1 MNIENRATKVMLK
14 NMPAFVAEELI
25 TLYKIQTPYK
35 EILYVACVLDYPQ
48 FKAMDYLSKKHQ
60 INLGFRTYKRK
71 LAEALEKFR
80 IAHIYYKDS

>member
-14 NMPAFVAEELI
+14 NMPSFVVEELL

-35 EILYVACVLDYPQ
+35 EILYVSCVLGYQQ
-48 FKAMDYLSKKHQ
+48 FKAMDYLSRKHQ

-71 LAEALEKFR
+71 LAESLEKFR
-80 IAHIYYKDS
+80 IAHIYYKEP

>member
-14 NMPAFVAEELI
+14 NMPSFTAEELFD
-25 TLYKIQTPYK
+25 LYKIQTPYK
-35 EILYVACVLDYPQ
+35 EILYASCVLGYQQ
-48 FKAMDYLSKKHQ
+48 FKAMSYLSEKHQ

-80 IAHIYYKDS
+80 VAHIYYKEP

>member
-14 NMPAFVAEELI
+14 NMPSFVAEELI
-25 TLYKIQTPYK
+25 ALYKIPSPYK
-35 EILYVACVLDYPQ
+35 EILYASCILDYPQ
-48 FKAMDYLSKKHQ
+48 FKAMDYLSRKHQ

-80 IAHIYYKDS
+80 IAHIYYKEP